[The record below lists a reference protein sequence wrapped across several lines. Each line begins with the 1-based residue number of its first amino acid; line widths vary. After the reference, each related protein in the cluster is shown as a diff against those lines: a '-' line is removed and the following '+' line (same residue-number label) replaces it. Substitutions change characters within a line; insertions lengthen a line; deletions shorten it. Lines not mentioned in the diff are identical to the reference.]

1 MCSDC
6 RYAACNSS
14 AFVAF
19 PTLPAMTTV
28 VRSKYQDFNSWESY
42 GTTAFWTN
50 AGANPMLALELVAQ
64 RVSLAGCLCPLETCS
79 ANITAAIL
87 VLKYGPLAP
96 SLSDSDIAAEFNAF
110 KVRRVTMH
118 ASHNP

>member
-1 MCSDC
+1 
-6 RYAACNSS
+6 
-14 AFVAF
+14 
-19 PTLPAMTTV
+19 MTTV
-28 VRSKYQDFNSWESY
+28 VRSQYQDFNSWESY

-64 RVSLAGCLCPLETCS
+64 RVSLAGCVCPLETCS

-96 SLSDSDIAAEFNAF
+96 SLSDSDIAAEFAAF